1 MLILLNVYN
10 CLIVSDQYQEY
21 LNLIQIKISDELNKE
36 KDLKIIKILHD
47 IQNPVLSMNLVLNSN
62 D

>member
-36 KDLKIIKILHD
+36 KDLQIIKILHD

>member
-21 LNLIQIKISDELNKE
+21 LNLLQIKISDELNKE